1 MSVIA
6 STAIRYTGT
15 QTGDEKEDVLD
26 QLTEQSP
33 WETPVLA
40 LVDRAERA
48 TDPNGH
54 KWPLEAY
61 FARPTSASSR
71 IAGEGQD
78 ATYSTTETRPVWFNR
93 TVILQEARAVSGST
107 QASSIHG
114 VTSEYDHQ
122 MALASKL
129 LLRDFEYLLINGTL
143 DVDSLGPNTGSDG
156 NKRKMGGLISQ
167 ITSYSSHAAVGSLSG
182 GAIPGNYDAGT
193 APLTNADIE
202 GNLETVTDN
211 GGNPSGSHLLIA
223 KRNILRQIR
232 DIYAPFSSTFSVWR
246 RNFGTDS
253 QTSIDLR
260 LHQIETSSGTLWL
273 HASQD
278 VPANTFLA
286 FDPSTFQ
293 YVPYRDLEYTELAK
307 VGDSD
312 GFMVL
317 MEGTCRLLQPNSAW
331 RVHSID

>member
-6 STAIRYTGT
+6 STNIRYTGT
-15 QTGDEKEDVLD
+15 QAGDEKEDVLD
-26 QLTEQSP
+26 RLTEQSP

-48 TDPNGH
+48 TDPLAH

-61 FARPTSASSR
+61 YARPTATPSR
-71 IAGEGQD
+71 IVGEGTD
-78 ATYSTTETRPVWFNR
+78 ATYAVTETRPVWQNR

-107 QASSIHG
+107 QASMIHG
-114 VTSEYDHQ
+114 VTNEYDHQ
-122 MALASKL
+122 VAVATKL
-129 LLRDFEYLLINGTL
+129 VLRDFEWLLVNGAI

-156 NKRKMGGLISQ
+156 NKRKMGGLKDQ
-167 ITSYSSHAAVGSLSG
+167 IVNYANYAVVGSLTG
-182 GAIPGNYDAGT
+182 GAIPTNASAGT
-193 APLTNADIE
+193 VFNNADIE
-202 GNLETVTDN
+202 GNLETVADN
-211 GGNPSGSHLLIA
+211 GGNPSGSHLVIA
-223 KRNILRQIR
+223 KRNICRKIR

-246 RNFGTDS
+246 RNFGNDT

-260 LHQIETSSGTLWL
+260 LHQIETSSGILWL

-278 VPANTFLA
+278 VPANEFLA
-286 FDPSTFQ
+286 FDPSLFQ
-293 YVPYRDLEYTELAK
+293 YVPYRDLAYTKLAK

-312 GFMVL
+312 GFLVL

-331 RVHSID
+331 RVHTVP